1 MPKKNKS
8 FEDELL
14 EFGLFYHM
22 LLDAEQDDEEDDI
35 DYDDDYCD
43 LYFFDDDDDFIE
55 VE

>member
-8 FEDELL
+8 FEDELI
-14 EFGLFYHM
+14 EFGLFYHLM
-22 LLDAEQDDEEDDI
+22 IDAEQEEDDNI
-35 DYDDDYCD
+35 DYDDYCD

>member
-8 FEDELL
+8 FEDELI
-14 EFGLFYHM
+14 EFGLFYHLM
-22 LLDAEQDDEEDDI
+22 MDAEQEEDDI

>member
-14 EFGLFYHM
+14 EFGLYAM
-22 LLDAEQDDEEDDI
+22 LLQEEEDAECF

-43 LYFFDDDDDFIE
+43 LYFDDDENFIE